1 MVWAPLASV
10 NPTFEPNQTQAGR
23 DNAELALLIPFN
35 DDNPQNV
42 RVKAAQQLLF
52 PANPCAICQEMG
64 LNWWAA
70 LKLHQDGWLSFP
82 PDRTPQL
89 DEAQETE
96 LRFVGALVIGGCDH
110 NMLNSLLCTLP
121 KPYAYDPRRLY
132 YDWSVRRWRVLLE
145 PHSNP
150 EAVFADW
157 LEALVQTCDI
167 STLTGIDELAHDA
180 LARVRRGVEAS
191 EALPEAFTNWHVT
204 ADEED
209 MQG

>member
-1 MVWAPLASV
+1 MNL
-10 NPTFEPNQTQAGR
+10 TFEPNQTQAGR
-23 DNAELALLIPFN
+23 ENAELAMLIPFN
-35 DDNPQNV
+35 DDSPQNV
-42 RVKAAQQLLF
+42 RVKSAQQLLF
-52 PANPCAICQEMG
+52 PASPCAICQEMG

-89 DEAQETE
+89 DEAQEAE

-110 NMLNSLLCTLP
+110 HMLGALLSPLP
-121 KPYAYDPRRLY
+121 RPYSYDPRRLY
-132 YDWSVRRWRVLLE
+132 YDWSVRRWRVLPE
-145 PHSNP
+145 PRVNP

-157 LEALVQTCDI
+157 LEALVQTADV

-180 LARVRRGVEAS
+180 LDRVRRCVAPTREQ
-191 EALPEAFTNWHVT
+191 PEGFTSWHVT
-204 ADEED
+204 TDGED